1 MGKRLG
7 WQETEDDRLSSEA
20 AREFPDLPEFLKVE
34 NSVPLSPKLESA
46 LRKVQAVLQVQN
58 VDRWRQ
64 REEMRKA
71 EKREKAREQATA
83 ARDKKEIEAQIAK
96 HKLKHPDRVEQRLI
110 RLGMLKP
117 RPGGGG
123 SRPKA

>member
-110 RLGMLKP
+110 SLGMLKP

-123 SRPKA
+123 SRHKA